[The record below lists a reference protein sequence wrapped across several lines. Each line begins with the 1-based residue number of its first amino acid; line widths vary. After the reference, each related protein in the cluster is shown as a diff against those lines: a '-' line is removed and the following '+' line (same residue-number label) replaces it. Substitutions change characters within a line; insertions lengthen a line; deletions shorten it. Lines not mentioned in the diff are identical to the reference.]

1 MKVLIKET
9 DHKGCFNYWL
19 PPNYADTRVIPR
31 KSCLK
36 IKELKQTNK
45 KRQKKKKTKNN
56 SENTAATT
64 YHRGHNFT
72 DLTTRFYKQTN
83 SNNRNLWQQIQNL
96 DLLQCI
102 FNKIFFSKK
111 NYKRGKESE
120 EFDHY

>member
-45 KRQKKKKTKNN
+45 QRQKKKKQK
-56 SENTAATT
+56 TT
-64 YHRGHNFT
+64 QKTQQQPH
-72 DLTTRFYKQTN
+72 TTGDII
-83 SNNRNLWQQIQNL
+83 SQI
-96 DLLQCI
+96 
-102 FNKIFFSKK
+102 
-111 NYKRGKESE
+111 
-120 EFDHY
+120 